1 MPLRPGHPASS
12 EQFCALTQSSSLIL
26 TAGSLWKGRAK
37 IKRPQYIIR
46 DMSEWIRVANVG
58 ELMPEGL
65 GTAVKADGIRI
76 AVFQWGGRVFAVEDL
91 CPHLG
96 FPLSEGLVQD
106 GEVICG
112 WHGWH

>member
-1 MPLRPGHPASS
+1 M
-12 EQFCALTQSSSLIL
+12 
-26 TAGSLWKGRAK
+26 
-37 IKRPQYIIR
+37 
-46 DMSEWIRVANVG
+46 DEWIRVANIN

-76 AVFQWGGRVFAVEDL
+76 AIFQWEGRIFAVEDL

-96 FPLSEGLVQD
+96 FPLSEGMVQD

-112 WHGWH
+112 WHGWHVALADGSCRREKQCAKVFPVELRGEEVWLQM